1 MSINK
6 LNNTHTGKLILA
18 IICSLTFFGCDNKD
32 QNSKNSLS
40 VNQTVQKYKKET
52 ILKGAIRNKK
62 QSFKSGEVKATDNKG
77 KVIATTQLEN
87 NNHYSIKIPVGTEL
101 PILLSFNP
109 ENDKSEKNKLIS
121 VVLYTRMK
129 KYDINELTTLIA
141 KKAKSMG
148 GYTHRNMSMAADG
161 TVGIPDTNKT
171 STGFRGDPTSLYGGW
186 H

>member
-6 LNNTHTGKLILA
+6 LNSRRTFM
-18 IICSLTFFGCDNKD
+18 SMLTFLLSLALFGCDNTD
-32 QNSKNSLS
+32 NNSKNSLS
-40 VNQTVQKYKKET
+40 VKQPVQKYKKET
-52 ILKGAIRNKK
+52 TLKGAIRNKK
-62 QSFKSGEVKATDNKG
+62 QTFKSGEVKATDDKG
-77 KVIATTQLEN
+77 KVIAATQLEN
-87 NNHYSIKIPVGTEL
+87 NNHYSIKIPAGTEL

-109 ENDKSEKNKLIS
+109 DNDKSEKNRLIS

-171 STGFRGDPTSLYGGW
+171 STGFRGDPTRQYGGW

>member
-1 MSINK
+1 MPINK
-6 LNNTHTGKLILA
+6 LSITHSSKLLL
-18 IICSLTFFGCDNKD
+18 IIVCSLPLFGCDNKD
-32 QNSKNSLS
+32 QNSNNSLS

-52 ILKGAIRNKK
+52 ILKGAVRNKK
-62 QSFKSGEVKATDNKG
+62 QTFKLGEVKATDIKG
-77 KVIATTQLEN
+77 KVIATAQLEN
-87 NNHYSIKIPVGTEL
+87 DNHYSIKIPAGTEL

-109 ENDKSEKNKLIS
+109 DNDKSDKNKLIS
-121 VVLYTRMK
+121 VALYTRMK

-161 TVGIPDTNKT
+161 TVGIPDANKT
-171 STGFRGDPTSLYGGW
+171 STGFRGDPTRQYGGW